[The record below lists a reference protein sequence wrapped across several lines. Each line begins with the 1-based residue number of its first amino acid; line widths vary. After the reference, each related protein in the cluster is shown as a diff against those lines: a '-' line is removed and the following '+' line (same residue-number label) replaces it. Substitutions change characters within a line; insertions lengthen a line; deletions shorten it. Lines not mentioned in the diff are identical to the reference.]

1 MSPQL
6 SAVLRNLRRASIIPS
21 EIELL
26 LLPDKTRIIV
36 SLSDTSER
44 TFGEFDQYLD
54 LEEFQ
59 RFIRSSRFSGEE
71 CIVFY
76 DYAWSYLTASEQ
88 KQILQIVS
96 PETIVVTGPDIEQR
110 LQCHLLNLQP
120 INLLL
125 CISVRKYLD
134 ELEISYTGF
143 RPPNY
148 TEDFSYQQ
156 NCTLLDIRG
165 MSIRRYGAYQLDTA
179 VLTTNTDNINCFIY
193 SRG

>member
-26 LLPDKTRIIV
+26 LPPDKTRIIV

-143 RPPNY
+143 CPPNY